1 MTYPT
6 SLAHQ
11 PRKPTTGNRPPARRA
26 SLGARSSA
34 LRPQSQRRRLA
45 TRVLVE
51 LALALLVL
59 AVVLPLAWMLVLS
72 VQPAR
77 DIIAP
82 GFSLSFTLD
91 NFRYLFEPGRPYLAQ
106 FGNSLAIVAGTV
118 ALCVAVGTLT
128 GYALSHLQIPKW
140 VTRTLLT
147 LAAFLALVP
156 PMVMVPGLY
165 VVLTNFGL
173 IGGVGGLVLLNT
185 VFQLP
190 FSVLLMKVY
199 FERVPNT
206 LREAAIIDGASE
218 ARTFVSVMVPLVRP
232 GIAAVAV
239 FVGIMAWDE
248 FLFGLT
254 MTSGG
259 TTAPLTVGIAA
270 LINPDQVV
278 WGQLASAGTL
288 AAVPMIVLAWAAN
301 RHLVAGLTRGAT
313 KG

>member
-1 MTYPT
+1 MTYPPP
-6 SLAHQ
+6 LAG
-11 PRKPTTGNRPPARRA
+11 PTRTVSAAGALAQRRISSTARRPTA
-26 SLGARSSA
+26 GRGV
-34 LRPQSQRRRLA
+34 RLA
-45 TRVLVE
+45 IRVVIE
-51 LALALLVL
+51 LALALVVL

-82 GFSLSFTLD
+82 DFSFSFTLS
-91 NFRYLFEPGRPYLAQ
+91 NFRYLFEPGKPYLAQ

-118 ALCVAVGTLT
+118 ALCLAVGTLT
-128 GYALSHLQIPKW
+128 GYALSHLYVPRWI
-140 VTRTLLT
+140 TRALLA
-147 LAAFLALVP
+147 LAGFLALVP
-156 PMVMVPGLY
+156 PMVLVPGLY
-165 VVLTNFGL
+165 VVLTDVRL

-199 FERVPNT
+199 FDRLPSS

-218 ARTFVSVMVPLVRP
+218 ARTFWSVMLPLVRP

-278 WGQLASAGTL
+278 WGQLASAGAL
-288 AAVPMIVLAWAAN
+288 AAVPMIILAWAAN